1 MKNFYKKYKHEIKSI
16 IKIILNLLATF
27 VICTTIL
34 GLVVIILYK
43 SDFIYTNINSGY
55 DKPVLYLYTEEE
67 TDIEIKLD
75 LGENGK
81 LTTTYPKYNDGWKVK
96 AYPDGTIVT
105 NDMEY
110 NYIYWEGESDYT
122 FDRSKGFCIAGENT
136 EKFLEETLA
145 ILGLNRKEANEF
157 IVYWLPLMENN
168 KYNYIT
174 FHTQE
179 YADKIKLDINP
190 IPDNQL
196 RIYMITEKLEEY
208 IEVEP
213 QILDTNFKRE
223 GFTIVEWGG
232 GQIIK

>member
-1 MKNFYKKYKHEIKSI
+1 MKDFYKKHSDEIRPI
-16 IKIILNLLATF
+16 IRAVIKVIIIF
-27 VICTTIL
+27 VICTVLL
-34 GLVVIILYK
+34 GLIALLIAK
-43 SDFIYTNINSGY
+43 FGYTGNYINSY
-55 DKPVLYLYTEEE
+55 DKPVLYLYPEEE
-67 TDIEIKLD
+67 LDIDIKLD
-75 LGENGK
+75 LGSNGK

-96 AYPDGTIVT
+96 AYPDGTIIT

-110 NYIYWEGESDYT
+110 NYIYWEGESANT